1 MVTIEDI
8 NKAYERLK
16 LTVKRTPIDE
26 SRTISERTGGKVFLK
41 AENLQKTGAFKIR
54 GAFNKIINLTE
65 DERAKGV
72 IAASAG
78 NHAQG
83 VALAA
88 SSVLSQLL

>member
-41 AENLQKTGAFKIR
+41 AE
-54 GAFNKIINLTE
+54 
-65 DERAKGV
+65 
-72 IAASAG
+72 
-78 NHAQG
+78 
-83 VALAA
+83 
-88 SSVLSQLL
+88 